1 MSKAQILYN
10 APSARF
16 ERATFTTGMHR
27 PEITK
32 LSRTITEATLCLA
45 EIRGK
50 KSCFTQHDF
59 FL

>member
-1 MSKAQILYN
+1 MYN

-16 ERATFTTGMHR
+16 ERATFTTGIHR